1 MSYQGKALLSPGSS
15 APMYLGS
22 PGSPGGS
29 ITFAPSPGPGLTP
42 DRPLNLQGSILGS
55 PVRTDSAGTFTYLG
69 AGNGSS
75 AQEWYLAYDP
85 ADPSS
90 TAAIQPGGA
99 VILKN
104 KVGRRWL
111 AGVKGAGQHPSAA
124 LLGCCLP
131 APRMPAHVLQ
141 RLQARPP
148 CCCLHG

>member
-1 MSYQGKALLSPGSS
+1 
-15 APMYLGS
+15 MYFGS

-29 ITFAPSPGPGLTP
+29 LTFAPSPGPGLQP

-75 AQEWYLAYDP
+75 APEVYLAADP

-104 KVGRRWL
+104 KVGPRWL
-111 AGVKGAGQHPSAA
+111 AGVEGSRAA
-124 LLGCCLP
+124 PLTCTP
-131 APRMPAHVLQ
+131 
-141 RLQARPP
+141 
-148 CCCLHG
+148 